1 MVHVVCYFWPGIQM
15 FHQSHLTI
23 VEQTLQVVFPALEE
37 LVIKELPQITQIFDK
52 ELLTEES
59 FRQLRKVNLRDCK
72 LLVNVFPS
80 NMLSRFQNLQEL
92 YAYNCD
98 NMEVIISMKGE
109 EEYNEAETKDNIILF
124 PKLRTLRLAKLNNL
138 KSFYSSTCEAQPLFN
153 KQVRMSHILVL
164 HVHPSAHTKKETIP
178 KVYVFIY
185 IDTIHGT
192 N

>member
-1 MVHVVCYFWPGIQM
+1 M

-23 VEQTLQVVFPALEE
+23 IEQTLQVVFPALEE
-37 LVIKELPQITQIFDK
+37 LVIEELPQITQI
-52 ELLTEES
+52 
-59 FRQLRKVNLRDCK
+59 
-72 LLVNVFPS
+72 
-80 NMLSRFQNLQEL
+80 
-92 YAYNCD
+92 CD

-109 EEYNEAETKDNIILF
+109 EEYNEAETKDDILF
-124 PKLRTLRLAKLNNL
+124 PKLSTLRLEQLNNL

-153 KQVRMSHILVL
+153 KQVKMSHILVL

>member
-1 MVHVVCYFWPGIQM
+1 M

-59 FRQLRKVNLRDCK
+59 FRQLRKVNLLDCK

-80 NMLSRFQNLQEL
+80 NMLSRLQNLQEL

-109 EEYNEAETKDNIILF
+109 EEYNEAETKDDILF
-124 PKLRTLRLAKLNNL
+124 PKLSTLRLEQLNNL

-185 IDTIHGT
+185 IDIIHGT

>member
-1 MVHVVCYFWPGIQM
+1 M

-23 VEQTLQVVFPALEE
+23 IEQTLQVVFPALEE
-37 LVIKELPQITQIFDK
+37 LVIEELPQITQIFDK

-124 PKLRTLRLAKLNNL
+124 LKLRTLRLAKLNNL

-153 KQVRMSHILVL
+153 KQVRMLHILVL